1 MNFIVS
7 LYHQYRFFRLL
18 SNNVFFVYSLID
30 IYRKNNESE
39 PLQRWFYD
47 SSEGTCQ
54 QFDYIGRKGNG
65 NRFLTRQSCE
75 ENCQPS
81 QDPCELPKAAGPCD
95 SRNERYWY
103 DKDKAECFTF
113 NWGKFLSNY
122 FLRKT

>member
-1 MNFIVS
+1 MNCNDYTF
-7 LYHQYRFFRLL
+7 YFR
-18 SNNVFFVYSLID
+18 
-30 IYRKNNESE
+30 RKSNESE
-39 PLQRWFYD
+39 PLQRWYYD

-54 QFDYIGRKGNG
+54 QFDYLGRKGNG

-103 DKDKAECFTF
+103 DKEKAECFTF
-113 NWGKFLSNY
+113 NWGEYCHCIQLSEIPI
-122 FLRKT
+122 K